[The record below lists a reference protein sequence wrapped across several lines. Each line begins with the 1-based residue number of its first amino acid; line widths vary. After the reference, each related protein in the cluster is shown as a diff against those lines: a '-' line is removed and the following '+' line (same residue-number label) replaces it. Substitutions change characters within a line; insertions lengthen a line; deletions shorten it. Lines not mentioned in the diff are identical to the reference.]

1 METERSQTGQ
11 GSETVEGT
19 ESRTQPQQHQSQV
32 LKLRG
37 DEPKQREQRERGG
50 GVRWEQGT
58 VDNEHMGKKK
68 SKICCIYHK
77 PKRFDESSD
86 ESDCSD
92 NEHRHASNCNLNKY
106 DNPSHTSHRHGAS
119 KDKDT
124 A

>member
-1 METERSQTGQ
+1 MSIWGRKSQ
-11 GSETVEGT
+11 
-19 ESRTQPQQHQSQV
+19 R
-32 LKLRG
+32 
-37 DEPKQREQRERGG
+37 
-50 GVRWEQGT
+50 VR
-58 VDNEHMGKKK
+58 VISCYSNASDA
-68 SKICCIYHK
+68 SPVCCIYHK